1 MRDYLLYLK
10 QGKMSIQAYV
20 TPCFEVDLMYWRDR
34 EGCQLHIMGK
44 SPSLALVFSL
54 REMINTHLQGL
65 SGTGKSIT
73 DKALANL
80 KQMITGYVHDV
91 SHLYKREATGIE
103 SPGKEWFEWEESDH
117 PSQEYGNSVDGI
129 GECTGNSPSA
139 TYAQVLA
146 GRSLLWEEV
155 GTLLQKRGM
164 ADQDCTAVLQQMVL
178 AGKAE
183 WKPGIRLSM
192 KKGWWRNRL
201 ELKCERCGSGS
212 GDLELTVCHS
222 CGQGCAYCT
231 VCLGMGRSKCCT
243 PYVLVSAPK
252 VVSAVNKREQVR
264 DVARLQW
271 MGSYSK
277 DQARAA
283 EQARRFVASPRLG
296 LDEFLIWAVCGAGKT
311 ELLFPSIAEAL
322 SAGGR
327 VLIATPRK
335 DVVLELAPRI
345 QKVFPNARVI
355 AVHGSSAQKWDDSDI
370 TIATTHQ
377 VMRYYRR
384 FPLVVLDEADAFP
397 YHNNLV
403 LYRAVARAVQ
413 AGGKLLY
420 LSATPPR
427 YLQKRLIPSKR
438 SFFIRTSSRT
448 PLLSASHVLLPG
460 RYHGSVLPVPDV
472 VTVQGL
478 HKRVQ
483 SNRPIAPL
491 VEMVRSSLD
500 NGRQVFLFVPR
511 IDDVEKV
518 LAYVQQLLPA
528 HAPQMAGVH
537 AADTL
542 REEKV
547 RAFRDRQYT
556 LMVTTTILERGVT
569 IPRSDVVVLGAEA
582 PVFDEASL
590 VQIAGRVGRSID
602 DTTGT
607 VLFLQA
613 DRANAPKAA
622 VKQIC
627 RMNQLAQKLRAQEE
641 RN

>member
-1 MRDYLLYLK
+1 M
-10 QGKMSIQAYV
+10 
-20 TPCFEVDLMYWRDR
+20 
-34 EGCQLHIMGK
+34 
-44 SPSLALVFSL
+44 
-54 REMINTHLQGL
+54 
-65 SGTGKSIT
+65 
-73 DKALANL
+73 
-80 KQMITGYVHDV
+80 
-91 SHLYKREATGIE
+91 
-103 SPGKEWFEWEESDH
+103 
-117 PSQEYGNSVDGI
+117 
-129 GECTGNSPSA
+129 
-139 TYAQVLA
+139 
-146 GRSLLWEEV
+146 
-155 GTLLQKRGM
+155 
-164 ADQDCTAVLQQMVL
+164 
-178 AGKAE
+178 
-183 WKPGIRLSM
+183 
-192 KKGWWRNRL
+192 
-201 ELKCERCGSGS
+201 
-212 GDLELTVCHS
+212 
-222 CGQGCAYCT
+222 
-231 VCLGMGRSKCCT
+231 
-243 PYVLVSAPK
+243 
-252 VVSAVNKREQVR
+252 
-264 DVARLQW
+264 
-271 MGSYSK
+271 YSK
-277 DQARAA
+277 LA
-283 EQARRFVASPRLG
+283 
-296 LDEFLIWAVCGAGKT
+296 ICGAGKT

-438 SFFIRTSSRT
+438 GFFIRTSSGI

-460 RYHGSVLPVPDV
+460 RYHGSMLPVPDV

-518 LAYVQQLLPA
+518 LAYIQQLLPA

-547 RAFRDRQYT
+547 QAFRDKQYK

-590 VQIAGRVGRSID
+590 IQIAGRVGRSID

-627 RMNQLAQKLRAQEE
+627 RMNQLALKLRTQEE
-641 RN
+641 RK

>member
-1 MRDYLLYLK
+1 
-10 QGKMSIQAYV
+10 
-20 TPCFEVDLMYWRDR
+20 
-34 EGCQLHIMGK
+34 
-44 SPSLALVFSL
+44 
-54 REMINTHLQGL
+54 
-65 SGTGKSIT
+65 
-73 DKALANL
+73 
-80 KQMITGYVHDV
+80 
-91 SHLYKREATGIE
+91 
-103 SPGKEWFEWEESDH
+103 SDQ
-117 PSQEYGNSVDGI
+117 PSQEDDNSVAEI
-129 GECTGNSPSA
+129 GACTGNLPSA
-139 TYAQVLA
+139 TYAQALS

-155 GTLLQKRGM
+155 GTLLQKRGL
-164 ADQDCTAVLQQMVL
+164 ADQDCTAVLQKMVL

-183 WKPGIRLSM
+183 WQPGIRVSV

-201 ELKCERCGSGS
+201 ELNCERCGSSS

-243 PYVLVSAPK
+243 PYVLVPAPS

-271 MGSYSK
+271 TGSYSK

-345 QKVFPNARVI
+345 QKVFPNAQVI

-413 AGGKLLY
+413 AGGKLLF

-438 SFFIRTSSRT
+438 GFFIRTSSGI

-460 RYHGSVLPVPDV
+460 RYHGSMLPVPDV

-478 HKRVQ
+478 HKR
-483 SNRPIAPL
+483 
-491 VEMVRSSLD
+491 
-500 NGRQVFLFVPR
+500 
-511 IDDVEKV
+511 
-518 LAYVQQLLPA
+518 
-528 HAPQMAGVH
+528 
-537 AADTL
+537 
-542 REEKV
+542 
-547 RAFRDRQYT
+547 
-556 LMVTTTILERGVT
+556 
-569 IPRSDVVVLGAEA
+569 
-582 PVFDEASL
+582 
-590 VQIAGRVGRSID
+590 
-602 DTTGT
+602 
-607 VLFLQA
+607 
-613 DRANAPKAA
+613 
-622 VKQIC
+622 
-627 RMNQLAQKLRAQEE
+627 
-641 RN
+641 